1 MTYYLDSN
9 VLIYFLKGK
18 SENIRKILRSQSP
31 QNIKLPSVV
40 KAELL
45 TGAYKSQ
52 NITKTL
58 EALEETIS
66 PYEIIPFDN
75 AASEVYGKMRADLE
89 TSGNIIGANDLM
101 IAATVLSR
109 GGILVTNNIKE
120 FERVKGLQ
128 TENWSD

>member
-9 VLIYFLKGK
+9 VLIYFLRGK
-18 SENIRKILRSQSP
+18 SESVRKILRSQSP

-52 NITKTL
+52 NIAKTL
-58 EALEETIS
+58 EALEGTIS

-75 AASEVYGKMRADLE
+75 AASEVYGKVRADLE
-89 TSGNIIGANDLM
+89 TNGNIIGANDLM

-109 GGILVTNNIKE
+109 GGILVTNNVKE
-120 FERVKGLQ
+120 FERIDGLRI
-128 TENWSD
+128 ENWTK